1 MAKVYHKWKGHA
13 KDILFNYP
21 QNKKVLKQLEL
32 ELSTDQK
39 QDEKRLFKYL
49 DTVSGKYQPISQM
62 RLIEIQREAQAI
74 GDLVAKLSNSDRVE
88 DREKQALLDMVYF
101 KKSHTLYGAA
111 QVIHVSERTIWRMN
125 AVLLQYVAQQLG
137 WI

>member
-21 QNKKVLKQLEL
+21 QNQKILKQLEL
-32 ELSTDQK
+32 NSEQIAND
-39 QDEKRLFKYL
+39 KRPFKYL
-49 DTVSGKYQPISQM
+49 DAISGKVQPISQI
-62 RLIEIQREAQAI
+62 RLTEIKRETRAI
-74 GDLVAKLSNSDRVE
+74 DDLVEQLSTSDRVE
-88 DREKQALLDMVYF
+88 DKEKQALLNMVYF

-125 AVLLQYVAQQLG
+125 ALLLQYVAQQLG